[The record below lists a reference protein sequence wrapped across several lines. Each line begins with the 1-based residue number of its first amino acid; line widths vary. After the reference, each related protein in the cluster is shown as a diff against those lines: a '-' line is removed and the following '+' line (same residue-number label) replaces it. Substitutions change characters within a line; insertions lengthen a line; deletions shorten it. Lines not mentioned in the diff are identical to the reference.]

1 MGEMISYQSNG
12 GTSEGYLAVPG
23 HGSEQAGEAPGVVL
37 IQEWWGLV
45 GHITSVADRLAAAG
59 FVALA
64 PDLYHGRKAREP
76 DEAQKM
82 LMGLAMD
89 QAAKDIGGAAAYLA
103 TRDETGGAV
112 GTVGFCMGGSLA
124 LWAGS
129 LSQLITVVVAYYP
142 GIPWERMQPSWQNY
156 SGKYALIH
164 TDEDEGGSGAPGIQE
179 AVRLITDAGGKA
191 TVYDYADTE
200 HAFFNDDRPEVYN
213 ESASTLSWDR
223 TLTFLHERL
232 SSR

>member
-23 HGSEQAGEAPGVVL
+23 PDGQQRDDAPGVVL

-64 PDLYHGRKAREP
+64 PDLYHGRQAREP

-103 TRDETGGAV
+103 TRPQTGGAV

-129 LSQLITVVVAYYP
+129 LSPHITAAVAYYP

-156 SGKYALIH
+156 SGKAALIH

-179 AVRLITDAGGKA
+179 AVRLIADAGGEV
-191 TVYDYADTE
+191 TVYDYAGTG
-200 HAFFNDDRPEVYN
+200 HAFFNDDRPEVYHQ
-213 ESASTLSWDR
+213 AAATLSWDR
-223 TLTFLHERL
+223 TLTFLHDRL
-232 SSR
+232 GPR